1 MQASI
6 AQSRKRRRFAT
17 RQTQV
22 VARSSRRRLCR
33 SIRLRLHR
41 RRRRRSG
48 DRTRADGWGS
58 RVMMKRLFAAAV
70 LVPFGLVAQIPATTA
85 ARRVPT
91 VLPIDRVAAVV
102 GDQTLLWSD
111 VLTSINQRRAQ
122 GMQLPPDSGGQA
134 ALARQVLNELVDEEI
149 LVQKAKEMK
158 LEVVESEITSA
169 ADRQIKQVR
178 SQFPSDE
185 AYRDELRKAG
195 LGNPDEYR
203 KSLIDQYRRQQ
214 YQQKAFAELK
224 KKAKP
229 VNVSDQDISAA
240 FERSKTELQKRP
252 ATVSFRQIVVA
263 PHASAA
269 AKAKAKARAD
279 SLLAEIKKGGDFE
292 QIAKRE
298 SMDPGTKQLG
308 GDLGWNR
315 RGSGL
320 VPEFEA
326 VMFALRPG
334 EVSPVIET
342 AIGYH
347 IIRVDRVQS
356 AEVKAR
362 HILIAPTID
371 SADVARARVEADSVA
386 AQWRRG
392 VSYDSLV
399 AKHHDPTEEKGVLQ
413 PFPRDSLPASYS
425 AALVGAKAGAITNPF
440 QLANPRGQ
448 PKYAVLQIVT
458 ATDAGEYKES
468 EIRDQIRAQL
478 SEERSIRQLLDDLR
492 KQTYVSI
499 RM

>member
-1 MQASI
+1 MTEPEQMAG
-6 AQSRKRRRFAT
+6 
-17 RQTQV
+17 
-22 VARSSRRRLCR
+22 VAK
-33 SIRLRLHR
+33 
-41 RRRRRSG
+41 G
-48 DRTRADGWGS
+48 
-58 RVMMKRLFAAAV
+58 MMKRLLTAAV
-70 LVPFGLVAQIPATTA
+70 LVPFGLAAQVPATTA
-85 ARRVPT
+85 ARPVPAA
-91 VLPIDRVAAVV
+91 LPIDRVAAIV

-111 VLTSINQRRAQ
+111 VLTTINQRRAQ
-122 GMQLPPDSGGQA
+122 GMQLPPDSAGQA
-134 ALARQVLNELVDEEI
+134 ALARQILNELIDEEI
-149 LVQKAKEMK
+149 LVQKAKELK

-169 ADRQIKQVR
+169 ADKQIKQVR
-178 SQFPSDE
+178 SQFGSDE
-185 AYRDELRKAG
+185 EYRSELRKAG
-195 LGNPDEYR
+195 LGSPDEYR

-214 YQQKAFAELK
+214 LQQKAFAELK

-229 VNVSDQDISAA
+229 VNVSEEEITAA
-240 FERSKTELQKRP
+240 FERSRADLQKRP
-252 ATVSFRQIVVA
+252 ATVTFRQIVVA

-279 SLLAEIKKGGDFE
+279 SLLAEIRKGGDFE

-326 VMFALRPG
+326 MMFALRPG
-334 EVSPVIET
+334 EVSPVLET
-342 AIGYH
+342 AFGYH

-362 HILIAPTID
+362 HILIAPEID
-371 SADVARARVEADSVA
+371 SADIARARTEADTVA

-425 AALVGAKAGAITNPF
+425 GALAGAKAGDITQPF
-440 QLANPRGQ
+440 ELANPRGAA
-448 PKYAVLQIVT
+448 KFAVLQVVT
-458 ATDAGEYKES
+458 MTDAGEYKVS
-468 EIRDQIRAQL
+468 EIREQIREQL
-478 SEERSIRQLLDDLR
+478 SDERSIRALLDELR
-492 KQTYVSI
+492 KQTYVAI
-499 RM
+499 KL

>member
-1 MQASI
+1 
-6 AQSRKRRRFAT
+6 
-17 RQTQV
+17 
-22 VARSSRRRLCR
+22 
-33 SIRLRLHR
+33 
-41 RRRRRSG
+41 
-48 DRTRADGWGS
+48 
-58 RVMMKRLFAAAV
+58 MMKRFLM
-70 LVPFGLVAQIPATTA
+70 LVALTPAALAAQTPGTPATTA
-85 ARRVPT
+85 ARQIPPA
-91 VLPIDRVAAVV
+91 LPIDKVVAIV
-102 GDQTLLWSD
+102 GDQPLLWSD
-111 VLTSINQRRAQ
+111 VLTNINQRRAQ
-122 GMQLPPDSGGQA
+122 GMQLPPDSAGQA
-134 ALARQVLNELVDEEI
+134 ALAHQVLNELIDEEI

-158 LEVVESEITSA
+158 LEVVESEITAA

-178 SQFPSDE
+178 AQFPTDE
-185 AYRDELRKAG
+185 DYRNELRKAG
-195 LGNPDEYR
+195 LGTPDEYR

-229 VNVSDQDISAA
+229 VNVSDEDITAA

-252 ATVSFRQIVVA
+252 ATVTFRQIVVA

-279 SLLAEIKKGGDFE
+279 SLLVEIKKGGDFE

-342 AIGYH
+342 AFGYH
-347 IIRVDRVQS
+347 IIRVDRVQA

-362 HILIAPTID
+362 HILIAPVID

-386 AQWRRG
+386 AEWRRG
-392 VSYDSLV
+392 VPYDSLV
-399 AKHHDPTEEKGVLQ
+399 KRHHDPTEEKGVLQ

-425 AALVGAKAGAITNPF
+425 AALAGAKAGDVTPPF
-440 QLANPRGQ
+440 ELANPRGA
-448 PKYAVLQIVT
+448 PKFAVLQVVT
-458 ATDAGEYKES
+458 MTDAGEYKES
-468 EIRDQIRAQL
+468 EIRDQIREQL
-478 SEERSIRQLLDDLR
+478 SDERSIRALLDDLR
-492 KQTYVSI
+492 KQTYVAI
-499 RM
+499 KL

>member
-1 MQASI
+1 
-6 AQSRKRRRFAT
+6 
-17 RQTQV
+17 
-22 VARSSRRRLCR
+22 
-33 SIRLRLHR
+33 
-41 RRRRRSG
+41 
-48 DRTRADGWGS
+48 
-58 RVMMKRLFAAAV
+58 MMKRFIIAAA
-70 LVPFGLVAQIPATTA
+70 LLPASMLAQTPATA
-85 ARRVPT
+85 ARTIPPS
-91 VLPIDRVAAVV
+91 LPIDRVVAIV
-102 GDQTLLWSD
+102 GDQPLLWSD
-111 VLTSINQRRAQ
+111 VLTAVNQRRAQ
-122 GMQLPPDSGGQA
+122 GLQLPPDSAGQA
-134 ALARQVLNELVDEEI
+134 ALSRQVLGELVDEEI

-158 LEVVESEITSA
+158 LDVTDVDVTAA

-178 SQFPSDE
+178 SQFGSDE
-185 AYRDELRKAG
+185 EYRNELKKAG
-195 LGNPDEYR
+195 LGSPEEYR
-203 KSLIDQYRRQQ
+203 KSLIEQYRRQNL
-214 YQQKAFAELK
+214 QQKAFAELR

-229 VNVSDQDISAA
+229 VNVTEEEITAA

-252 ATVSFRQIVVA
+252 ATVTFRQIIVA
-263 PHASAA
+263 PHASEA

-279 SLLAEIKKGGDFE
+279 SLLREIRKGGDFE

-320 VPEFEA
+320 VPEFEQM
-326 VMFALRPG
+326 MFALRPG

-342 AIGYH
+342 AFGYH

-362 HILIAPTID
+362 HILIAPEID
-371 SADVARARVEADSVA
+371 SADVARAKTEADTVA

-413 PFPRDSLPASYS
+413 PFPRDSLPASY
-425 AALVGAKAGAITNPF
+425 LGVLTGVKAGDITAPF

-478 SEERSIRQLLDDLR
+478 SEERSIRQLLDEMR